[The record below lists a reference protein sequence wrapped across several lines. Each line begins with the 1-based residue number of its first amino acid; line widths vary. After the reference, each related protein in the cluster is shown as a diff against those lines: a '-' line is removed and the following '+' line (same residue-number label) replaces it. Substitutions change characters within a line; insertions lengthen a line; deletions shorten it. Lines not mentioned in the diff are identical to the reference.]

1 MMGQEKKKIEIAI
14 NFKLIFKHIKKLFL
28 LWLVLAILLGIFTSI
43 KIYVTSS
50 SNGSV
55 SALVNFSF
63 DGIEE
68 GLDPSGNKFDIYEM
82 KDSESIKSAL
92 EKSGLDT
99 SDENV
104 LEVKNNI
111 SIDGTVPDN
120 IIDEI
125 TSYSSIVGSNG
136 INSYTTIKDTSYNPT
151 QFVVN
156 FKYRNADLS
165 KKEGANLVN
174 NLVDE
179 YKTYFYDTYGYNK
192 SIESGLL
199 SIDYD
204 DYDYS
209 EAVDIIDS
217 SLNSMKVYV
226 DSLAKKDNTRFVSTQ
241 TGYSFSDISDAIDTL
256 RSENVGWITSYIV
269 SNNITK
275 NKNELINYYQFK
287 IDDLT
292 RAKQSYQEQLNNVN
306 DAITKYKKTNTVV
319 LGVGND
325 SQEYSYSQ
333 PSDEYDDLVKKKV
346 TYQTNISDSDE
357 KVKLYKERM
366 EKLKSSDNS
375 KVNEEQMNSYF
386 DDLDNRINKI
396 VDDLKTTATEY
407 YEDVALY
414 NAYQIVTYADSSAL
428 SFLKILLS
436 SSKEIIAYQL
446 ILLSIFVLASLVFSV
461 LEKNGINVKV
471 NRKVKVQ
478 SKWVF

>member
-1 MMGQEKKKIEIAI
+1 
-14 NFKLIFKHIKKLFL
+14 
-28 LWLVLAILLGIFTSI
+28 
-43 KIYVTSS
+43 
-50 SNGSV
+50 
-55 SALVNFSF
+55 
-63 DGIEE
+63 
-68 GLDPSGNKFDIYEM
+68 
-82 KDSESIKSAL
+82 
-92 EKSGLDT
+92 
-99 SDENV
+99 
-104 LEVKNNI
+104 
-111 SIDGTVPDN
+111 
-120 IIDEI
+120 
-125 TSYSSIVGSNG
+125 
-136 INSYTTIKDTSYNPT
+136 
-151 QFVVN
+151 
-156 FKYRNADLS
+156 
-165 KKEGANLVN
+165 
-174 NLVDE
+174 
-179 YKTYFYDTYGYNK
+179 
-192 SIESGLL
+192 
-199 SIDYD
+199 
-204 DYDYS
+204 
-209 EAVDIIDS
+209 
-217 SLNSMKVYV
+217 MKVYV

-292 RAKQSYQEQLNNVN
+292 RAKQSYHEQHNHVN

-366 EKLKSSDNS
+366 EKLKSSGNS
-375 KVNEEQMNSYF
+375 KVDEEQMNSYF

-446 ILLSIFVLASLVFSV
+446 ILLSIFMLVSLVFSV
-461 LEKNGINVKV
+461 LEINGINVKV

-478 SKWVF
+478 SK

>member
-1 MMGQEKKKIEIAI
+1 MGREKKKIEIAVK
-14 NFKLIFKHIKKLFL
+14 FKSVFKNIKRLFL
-28 LWLVLAILLGIFTSI
+28 LWLVLAIVVGILASV
-43 KIYVTSS
+43 KVYVSSS

-82 KDSESIKSAL
+82 KNSDNIKSAL
-92 EKSGLDT
+92 EKSGLDS
-99 SDENV
+99 SDENI
-104 LEVKNNI
+104 LEIKNNI

-125 TSYSSIVGSNG
+125 THYDSIVGSDG

-151 QFVVN
+151 QFVIN
-156 FKYRNADLS
+156 FKYRNAGLS
-165 KKEGANLVN
+165 KKEGADLIN
-174 NLVDE
+174 NVVDE
-179 YKTYFYDTYGYNK
+179 YKTYFYNTYGYNK
-192 SIESGLL
+192 SIEESLL
-199 SIDYD
+199 SIDYE

-226 DSLAKKDNTRFVSTQ
+226 DSLAKNDNTRFVSSQ

-256 RSENVGWITSYIV
+256 RSENVGWISSYIV

-275 NKNELINYYQFK
+275 NKNDLINYYQFK

-292 RAKQSYQEQLNNVN
+292 RVKQSYQEQLNNVT

-325 SQEYSYSQ
+325 SQEYNYSQ
-333 PSDEYDDLVKKKV
+333 PSDEYDELVKKKV
-346 TYQTNISDSDE
+346 TYQTNISNSDE
-357 KVKLYKERM
+357 KIKLYKERM
-366 EKLKSSDNS
+366 ERLKTSNNP
-375 KVNEEQMNSYF
+375 KVNEEQMDSYF
-386 DDLDNRINKI
+386 DDIDNRINNL
-396 VDDLKTTATEY
+396 VADLKTTATEY

-414 NAYQIVTYADSSAL
+414 NAYQIVTYAKSSAL
-428 SFLKILLS
+428 SSLKVLLS

-446 ILLSIFVLASLVFSV
+446 ILLSMFILASLILSI
-461 LEKNGINVKV
+461 LEMNGVNVKV

-478 SKWVF
+478 SK